1 MGMGGKL
8 PVASVGSGGSFATFL
23 LHWLQDAPR
32 QRRRQVLLRHH
43 RRQGAVL
50 ESREVQSFQL
60 HRVTAGGGRG
70 RKASPAAA
78 GRGRSL
84 SPTRGWRRPRCGR
97 GARACFVGGGGA
109 KVVVVALARCWWR
122 RRLVSAA
129 GGLKQLGQGVDVDLG
144 HLQGLVLGQLLVVVE
159 GRDNVAKLVEGVIQ
173 PVHPASLPGVGRQP
187 PLLLHAV
194 HLFAGRGALAAAAQL
209 VYHHPAFQLAQLF
222 PHFHRSR
229 ALAAATA
236 AAPSHQ
242 LPSGVRLVPG
252 RGGLGGTQLW
262 GMEQV
267 LGGACRADALQSGSQ
282 PGAWVGAVQ
291 EGQLGRVDRMLSCLQ
306 GRRRLGWRRLR
317 EVVRLGMAMVVP
329 QLLHLSP
336 LFCMQQ
342 AGHCTAEARRLRV
355 GGGTGKQA
363 QPKTPSRVSTAM
375 SSFFFFP
382 PPRPSPTHSE
392 ITHQVAC
399 NEASLVAEGAAPL

>member
-1 MGMGGKL
+1 MPPSGEGYGSTARITGRL
-8 PVASVGSGGSFATFL
+8 IPAGPHDLTGHPEGLRLEAEEPLAVGLGL
-23 LHWLQDAPR
+23 CR
-32 QRRRQVLLRHH
+32 QLR
-43 RRQGAVL
+43 A
-50 ESREVQSFQL
+50 
-60 HRVTAGGGRG
+60 
-70 RKASPAAA
+70 RK
-78 GRGRSL
+78 R
-84 SPTRGWRRPRCGR
+84 
-97 GARACFVGGGGA
+97 
-109 KVVVVALARCWWR
+109 KVVVSAEVLTVEIDPVPLRAEAL
-122 RRLVSAA
+122 S
-129 GGLKQLGQGVDVDLG
+129 LGQNAGQSHDVAQR
-144 HLQGLVLGQLLVVVE
+144 HLQGLVLGQLLVVIE
-159 GRDNVAKLVEGVIQ
+159 GRDNIAKLVEGVIQ

-187 PLLLHAV
+187 PLLLHPV

-222 PHFHRSR
+222 PHFYRSR

-291 EGQLGRVDRMLSCLQ
+291 EGQLRRVDRMLSRLQ

-317 EVVRLGMAMVVP
+317 EVVRLGMTMVVP
-329 QLLHLSP
+329 QLLPLSP

-342 AGHCTAEARRLRV
+342 AGHCTVEARRLRV

-363 QPKTPSRVSTAM
+363 QPKIPSRVSTLM
-375 SSFFFFP
+375 S
-382 PPRPSPTHSE
+382 
-392 ITHQVAC
+392 
-399 NEASLVAEGAAPL
+399 